1 MATRWETARSVWIE
15 DDGGSFILQDSAGPG
30 ATASP
35 ADWQALPRSRHAD
48 IAALLGASL
57 PRRCAHSSIYPEG
70 FAFCPVCGESLTTP
84 ARDTGAHGWR
94 GVEAMTTSAQN
105 AGAPEWWGVDASL
118 PRHVPQGLPVTALP
132 LAAAIE
138 ARAPVAPARPD
149 LTLPAAP
156 NAVCVFAAARFG
168 YAAQRLL
175 ALAYTR
181 NALQYWDPCARL
193 WHVLAAEEGASAL
206 TFTVSDYAWLPAEQ
220 SARRGE
226 VAIVPTAS
234 GLFRLLIDPLRDSY
248 RTEPVLQAPL
258 VSAPGA
264 ARRRIACLFKGSA
277 GVALWTAQADGADPE
292 VLACP
297 AIPDSDWSRPLFYD
311 DRLIW
316 LHAEGHL
323 LWQPGGA
330 PAWVPWPA
338 GWRPKRDFGGPVQSR
353 DGRLWLIGHDGQA
366 YSFVEL
372 GTASAQVEPIAG
384 ARLGFATLLFRRG
397 HPVINEPWDTETIED
412 PAENESLVLPLL
424 QQFNGLRHQP
434 AGLVLRVERYT
445 GRVESALESMVLPQ
459 VTVEW
464 IGQRNVRLDEL
475 VRLARP
481 ADCLPFIYDGCLWLH
496 HPDWSQIRG
505 WRLKDAA

>member
-15 DDGGSFILQDSAGPG
+15 DDGGAFILQQTSGSGPG
-30 ATASP
+30 P
-35 ADWQALPRSRHAD
+35 AAVDWQAQPRSRHAD
-48 IAALLGASL
+48 IAQLLGASL
-57 PRRCAHSSIYPEG
+57 PRGCAHSSIYPEG
-70 FAFCPVCGESLTTP
+70 FAFCPVCGEALTVPVP
-84 ARDTGAHGWR
+84 AAADA
-94 GVEAMTTSAQN
+94 
-105 AGAPEWWGVDASL
+105 EWWGGASAL

-132 LAAAIE
+132 LAAALE
-138 ARAPVAPARPD
+138 ARAPDAPARPD

-156 NAVCVFAAARFG
+156 NAVCVFAAGRFG
-168 YAAQRLL
+168 YTVQRLL

-193 WHVLAAEEGASAL
+193 WHVLAAEDGAAPLGFQASG
-206 TFTVSDYAWLPAEQ
+206 YAWLPLPQ
-220 SARRGE
+220 SERRGE

-234 GLFRLLIDPLRDSY
+234 GLFRLLINPLNDSY
-248 RTEPVLQAPL
+248 RTEAVFQAPL

-264 ARRRIACLFKGSA
+264 TRRGVACLFQGA
-277 GVALWTAQADGADPE
+277 DGVALWTARADGADPE

-297 AIPDSDWSRPLFYD
+297 PIPASGWSRPLYYD

-316 LHAEGHL
+316 LHDDGHL
-323 LWQPGGA
+323 LWQAGA
-330 PAWVPWPA
+330 APVWLPWPD
-338 GWRPKRDFGGPVQSR
+338 GWTPKRDFGGPVQSR

-366 YSFVEL
+366 YSFLEL
-372 GTASAQVEPIAG
+372 GAASAQVEPIAG
-384 ARLGFATLLFRRG
+384 ARLGFGTLLFRRG
-397 HPVINEPWDTETIED
+397 HPVINEPWDTETVED
-412 PAENESLVLPLL
+412 PSENESLVLPLL

-445 GRVESALESMVLPQ
+445 GRVESALESLVLPQ

-481 ADCLPFIYDGCLWLH
+481 GDCLPFVYDGCLWLH

-505 WRLKDAA
+505 WRLKAAA